1 MVKAIDAAIDRIRQL
16 PETEQELLAR
26 FVLHEIE
33 QDGAWRQTS
42 EMHTESLARLVER
55 LHCVGTAVCPES
67 QAQARRH
74 GTGQEGTSPGSRRVS
89 YHETR

>member
-42 EMHTESLARLVER
+42 ELHTESLAR
-55 LHCVGTAVCPES
+55 
-67 QAQARRH
+67 
-74 GTGQEGTSPGSRRVS
+74 QEQLAHPHASISSEASGG
-89 YHETR
+89 

>member
-42 EMHTESLARLVER
+42 ELHTESLARLVDSIS
-55 LHCVGTAVCPES
+55 AS
-67 QAQARRH
+67 
-74 GTGQEGTSPGSRRVS
+74 
-89 YHETR
+89 

>member
-26 FVLHEIE
+26 FVLHEID

-42 EMHTESLARLVER
+42 ELHTESLARLVDIISAEDAR
-55 LHCVGTAVCPES
+55 GECPDLDVGDL
-67 QAQARRH
+67 
-74 GTGQEGTSPGSRRVS
+74 
-89 YHETR
+89 

>member
-33 QDGAWRQTS
+33 QDGAWRQTG
-42 EMHTESLARLVER
+42 ELHTESLARLVDSISAEDAR
-55 LHCVGTAVCPES
+55 GECPDLDVGDL
-67 QAQARRH
+67 
-74 GTGQEGTSPGSRRVS
+74 
-89 YHETR
+89 

>member
-1 MVKAIDAAIDRIRQL
+1 MVSRIVQYDSWRFVVSVPNQERGAMVKAIDAAIDRIRQL

-42 EMHTESLARLVER
+42 ELHTESLARLVDSIS
-55 LHCVGTAVCPES
+55 AS
-67 QAQARRH
+67 
-74 GTGQEGTSPGSRRVS
+74 
-89 YHETR
+89 